1 MIEALFLQRS
11 HSFFLKQAHEIRK
24 ITCWSNT
31 AEFFWSMNI
40 AGQKSWVFS
49 CDTKSDCEF
58 EPKFTCN
65 GGPLQVDA
73 THGLLP
79 PICCLAC
86 MALAACAY
94 NETHLAA
101 TTSTGWKQFLQFTF
115 KKRCFLWKNL
125 KRYLCFEVFFETP
138 PQWQFCLKINQR
150 ISLIKF
156 WMCLIVWCQW
166 SNFAAQPLFG
176 IHACHFLLERL
187 P

>member
-1 MIEALFLQRS
+1 MQPG
-11 HSFFLKQAHEIRK
+11 
-24 ITCWSNT
+24 N
-31 AEFFWSMNI
+31 M
-40 AGQKSWVFS
+40 
-49 CDTKSDCEF
+49 
-58 EPKFTCN
+58 
-65 GGPLQVDA
+65 QVDA
-73 THGLLP
+73 THGLLE
-79 PICCLAC
+79 PICCLAS

-94 NETHLAA
+94 NETHVAA
-101 TTSTGWKQFLQFTF
+101 TTTGSNNSCSSPSKSGV
-115 KKRCFLWKNL
+115 FLWKNL

-156 WMCLIVWCQW
+156 WMCLIFWCQW